1 MLHIMHTGRSIK
13 ISTNSPSPTKQLSFQ
28 SVEERVN
35 VKFQASMAAEDN
47 PSTRSSKDNK
57 SSPTPIVPKAGYK
70 AGHSLDRSTDG
81 SEHST
86 EEKGNL
92 KVASFAPSSEHS
104 QFGHGHGAGAGHD
117 EDYMSAFKSLIDASP
132 SKQGQKQFDF
142 SEGSNS
148 SKKLSPKPLNAADLL
163 LQKRPTAESERE
175 NAERVDALLFE
186 LFPERFQKQ
195 EQVGKKTKGKVSKK
209 ASALAL
215 AKEIAAGAGVGIG
228 AGAAA
233 GYNKNQVKLSVAS
246 AVSTLSHTVRL
257 TGCTVLSAVHYAPC
271 MYPDKRRCSW
281 CHNLPASMRT
291 FQLTCVP

>member
-1 MLHIMHTGRSIK
+1 MRTGRSIK

-28 SVEERVN
+28 SVEERAN

-47 PSTRSSKDNK
+47 PSTRTSKDNK
-57 SSPTPIVPKAGYK
+57 NSPTPIVPKAGYK
-70 AGHSLDRSTDG
+70 SGHSLDRSTDG

-86 EEKGNL
+86 EKKGNL
-92 KVASFAPSSEHS
+92 KVASFAPSNEHS
-104 QFGHGHGAGAGHD
+104 QFGHGRGHGAGAGHD
-117 EDYMSAFKSLIDASP
+117 EDYMSAFKSLVDASP

-142 SEGSNS
+142 SEGS
-148 SKKLSPKPLNAADLL
+148 SKKLSPKSLNAADLL

-246 AVSTLSHTVRL
+246 AV
-257 TGCTVLSAVHYAPC
+257 CCVLG
-271 MYPDKRRCSW
+271 
-281 CHNLPASMRT
+281 
-291 FQLTCVP
+291 

>member
-1 MLHIMHTGRSIK
+1 
-13 ISTNSPSPTKQLSFQ
+13 
-28 SVEERVN
+28 VEERAN
-35 VKFQASMAAEDN
+35 VKFQTSMAAEDN
-47 PSTRSSKDNK
+47 PSTRTSKDNK
-57 SSPTPIVPKAGYK
+57 NSPTPIVPKAGYK
-70 AGHSLDRSTDG
+70 SGHSLDRSTDG

-86 EEKGNL
+86 EKKGKS
-92 KVASFAPSSEHS
+92 KVASFAPSNEHS
-104 QFGHGHGAGAGHD
+104 QFGHGQGAGAGHD
-117 EDYMSAFKSLIDASP
+117 EDYMSAFKSLVDASP

-142 SEGSNS
+142 SEGS

-195 EQVGKKTKGKVSKK
+195 EQAGKKTKGKVSKK

-233 GYNKNQVKLSVAS
+233 GYNKNQVKLSGATIVSCSGECAECVADLC
-246 AVSTLSHTVRL
+246 ARVFTHCVS
-257 TGCTVLSAVHYAPC
+257 
-271 MYPDKRRCSW
+271 RCR
-281 CHNLPASMRT
+281 CCFCLC
-291 FQLTCVP
+291 LYCVFVVGMV